1 LFDLKYNSGRTSPSP
16 YSPSSIVETDSLL
29 SPRYSRYSREGSSSR
44 DSGLDP
50 TQSSLRTASSSRPE
64 ARSGLPSRPTLSAG
78 GRSNTQT
85 ELLRQSPLGNLGTG
99 SRYSAASEEERFNAA
114 GSLKD
119 RKRDGSDWRRISVPE
134 RGKDFNSLPRK
145 YTRLS
150 SLGMGWDRDPELSEL
165 SSIRS
170 GRTSPSP
177 RYSSYTSYSP
187 SSLPPS
193 SSTSSA
199 YRRNST
205 IDLPIIRQTSTH
217 ELPPPSIRRSSTL
230 DRPRDYSASRA
241 GSVVRSTEPENRAMS
256 PSYSRYTST
265 LDDTGDWGFSTL
277 RRRNSRQSGSRP
289 SFPNDDIRF

>member
-1 LFDLKYNSGRTSPSP
+1 
-16 YSPSSIVETDSLL
+16 
-29 SPRYSRYSREGSSSR
+29 
-44 DSGLDP
+44 
-50 TQSSLRTASSSRPE
+50 
-64 ARSGLPSRPTLSAG
+64 
-78 GRSNTQT
+78 
-85 ELLRQSPLGNLGTG
+85 
-99 SRYSAASEEERFNAA
+99 
-114 GSLKD
+114 
-119 RKRDGSDWRRISVPE
+119 
-134 RGKDFNSLPRK
+134 
-145 YTRLS
+145 
-150 SLGMGWDRDPELSEL
+150 MGWDPELSEL

-170 GRTSPSP
+170 SPSP

-193 SSTSSA
+193 SSTSLA

-230 DRPRDYSASRA
+230 DRPRDYSAPSRA

-256 PSYSRYTST
+256 PSYSRYAST

>member
-1 LFDLKYNSGRTSPSP
+1 
-16 YSPSSIVETDSLL
+16 
-29 SPRYSRYSREGSSSR
+29 
-44 DSGLDP
+44 
-50 TQSSLRTASSSRPE
+50 
-64 ARSGLPSRPTLSAG
+64 
-78 GRSNTQT
+78 
-85 ELLRQSPLGNLGTG
+85 
-99 SRYSAASEEERFNAA
+99 
-114 GSLKD
+114 
-119 RKRDGSDWRRISVPE
+119 
-134 RGKDFNSLPRK
+134 
-145 YTRLS
+145 
-150 SLGMGWDRDPELSEL
+150 MGWDRDPELSEL

-193 SSTSSA
+193 SSTSLA

-217 ELPPPSIRRSSTL
+217 ELPPSSIRRSSTL
-230 DRPRDYSASRA
+230 DRPRDYSSSRS

-256 PSYSRYTST
+256 PTSYSRSYAST

-277 RRRNSRQSGSRP
+277 RRRNSRSSRP

>member
-1 LFDLKYNSGRTSPSP
+1 MS
-16 YSPSSIVETDSLL
+16 
-29 SPRYSRYSREGSSSR
+29 
-44 DSGLDP
+44 
-50 TQSSLRTASSSRPE
+50 ASKSKNYE
-64 ARSGLPSRPTLSAG
+64 
-78 GRSNTQT
+78 
-85 ELLRQSPLGNLGTG
+85 
-99 SRYSAASEEERFNAA
+99 
-114 GSLKD
+114 
-119 RKRDGSDWRRISVPE
+119 
-134 RGKDFNSLPRK
+134 
-145 YTRLS
+145 RLS

-193 SSTSSA
+193 SSTSLA

-205 IDLPIIRQTSTH
+205 IDLPIIRQTSAH

-256 PSYSRYTST
+256 PSYSRYAST

-277 RRRNSRQSGSRP
+277 RRRNSRPSGSRP
-289 SFPNDDIRF
+289 SFQNDDIRF

>member
-1 LFDLKYNSGRTSPSP
+1 MDTSWCGFFVHITISRFRW
-16 YSPSSIVETDSLL
+16 L
-29 SPRYSRYSREGSSSR
+29 SCFFLNLAIPFSFV
-44 DSGLDP
+44 
-50 TQSSLRTASSSRPE
+50 LRWHWPC
-64 ARSGLPSRPTLSAG
+64 
-78 GRSNTQT
+78 
-85 ELLRQSPLGNLGTG
+85 
-99 SRYSAASEEERFNAA
+99 F
-114 GSLKD
+114 
-119 RKRDGSDWRRISVPE
+119 
-134 RGKDFNSLPRK
+134 
-145 YTRLS
+145 RLS
-150 SLGMGWDRDPELSEL
+150 SLGMGWDPELS
-165 SSIRS
+165 
-170 GRTSPSP
+170 SPSP

-193 SSTSSA
+193 SSTSLA